1 MLILRASG
9 QFVPKTLP
17 LSKMLPISMTFC
29 GFVVFTNLSLQTN
42 TVGTYQIIKTMTTP
56 GIMIIQTYFYNRS
69 FSIPVRCT
77 LVRTVPSQSEEGD
90 PMNLP
95 SILCPS
101 IHLVPLPLPDHHT
114 IYLPPM
120 RMIRCEDAER
130 EKYLG
135 KKESAMIAI
144 RFWLQLDLNVFT
156 KLNAYSQISINTDI
170 ISGLSKFFGI
180 LNVNPRTCLKESGQ
194 VQRYNEQSRGIMN
207 KSRFLGEI

>member
-1 MLILRASG
+1 MEGAEKPVYSKLFVTICLLLNIALSISIVMLNKTIYTYYGFPNISMTCIHFIFTSIGMLILRASG

-77 LVRTVPSQSEEGD
+77 LVRTVASQSEEGG

-95 SILCPS
+95 SVLCPS
-101 IHLVPLPLPDHHT
+101 VHLVPLPLPDHHT

-120 RMIRCEDAER
+120 RMIRDWSFNIGGGGG
-130 EKYLG
+130 LG
-135 KKESAMIAI
+135 
-144 RFWLQLDLNVFT
+144 RNF
-156 KLNAYSQISINTDI
+156 
-170 ISGLSKFFGI
+170 
-180 LNVNPRTCLKESGQ
+180 
-194 VQRYNEQSRGIMN
+194 
-207 KSRFLGEI
+207 